1 MKNLKYDL
9 NSRSS
14 AFTKLESL
22 NVFFDYFYIF
32 VLQVELTG
40 SNISCYIHPEDHPDV
55 MNVLAEARDELEN
68 AEHVPSG
75 RYTDNIPFF
84 GNQQGM
90 FC

>member
-1 MKNLKYDL
+1 
-9 NSRSS
+9 
-14 AFTKLESL
+14 
-22 NVFFDYFYIF
+22 
-32 VLQVELTG
+32 
-40 SNISCYIHPEDHPDV
+40 

-90 FC
+90 FCEYLTTLD

>member
-1 MKNLKYDL
+1 MHVQCIYKV
-9 NSRSS
+9 RII
-14 AFTKLESL
+14 EC
-22 NVFFDYFYIF
+22 FFNYFYIF

-90 FC
+90 FCEYLTTLD